1 MKQIQPIL
9 MKERLLYR
17 FNFKQINSMKE
28 QVLYRFNFKQ
38 INSMKERLLY
48 RSNLSEIKLIFII
61 YIFLLYQ
68 L

>member
-1 MKQIQPIL
+1 

-28 QVLYRFNFKQ
+28 QVLYR
-38 INSMKERLLY
+38 
-48 RSNLSEIKLIFII
+48 SNLSEIKLIFII